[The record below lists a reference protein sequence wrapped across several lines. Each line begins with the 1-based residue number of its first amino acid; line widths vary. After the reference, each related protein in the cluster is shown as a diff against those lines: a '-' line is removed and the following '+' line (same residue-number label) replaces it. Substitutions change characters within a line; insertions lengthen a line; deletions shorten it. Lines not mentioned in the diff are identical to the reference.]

1 MSRFLETFAQ
11 ISFLAIFLRQKRTLQ
26 ESHRSSPREPLL
38 ITAIMSGEF
47 HVGFSSGNVFL
58 QRFQPVRSEEK
69 RGEGEKKGGKSL
81 VPIFCF

>member
-38 ITAIMSGEF
+38 ITAVMSGEF

-58 QRFQPVRSEEK
+58 ERFHLLGQKK
-69 RGEGEKKGGKSL
+69 RGERGEKREGNH
-81 VPIFCF
+81 